1 MNTFRLEGRTTLI
14 TGAADGIGR
23 AIAQRFAAEGA
34 AVVLADIDFAGATAA
49 AQKISD
55 AQGRALAV
63 RCDVGSAP
71 DVERAAD
78 AAVRFGG
85 RLDLMVNNAAVSI
98 GGRLTEF
105 SDELWNKVIN
115 VNLTG
120 VFRGCREAARRM
132 MADHRG
138 GAIINIGSTQGH
150 VGFDFWT
157 AYAAAKGGV
166 MAMTRQ
172 LAKELGPAGIRVNCI
187 SPGVITTPLNTA
199 RAAKAGSQA
208 EELWNKWK
216 GLSPLN
222 RVGKPEEVASV
233 AAFLASDE
241 AGFITGADIL
251 IDGGQVVCPRLLGA
265 EEM

>member
-1 MNTFRLEGRTTLI
+1 MNTFRLKGRTALI

-23 AIAQRFAAEGA
+23 AIAQRFASEGA
-34 AVVLADIDFAGATAA
+34 AVVLADIDFAQAMAE
-49 AQKISD
+49 AQNISD
-55 AQGRALAV
+55 AKGRALAV
-63 RCDVGSAP
+63 RCDVGSTL

-78 AAVRFGG
+78 EATRFGG

-105 SDELWNKVIN
+105 SDDQWNKVIN
-115 VNLTG
+115 INLTG

-150 VGFDFWT
+150 VAFDFWT

-187 SPGVITTPLNTA
+187 SPGVINTPLNTA
-199 RAAKAGSQA
+199 RAAKAGSRA
-208 EELWNKWK
+208 EELWNKWR

-222 RVGKPEEVASV
+222 RVGKTEEVASV

-251 IDGGQVVCPRLLGA
+251 IDGGQVICPRLLGA
-265 EEM
+265 EET